1 MEEEKRTEAGIS
13 TEERVHQKESGLQEE
28 APLKETRA
36 DILARHLK
44 EKKEL
49 QTREIAL
56 KKAAAKGSKAEQKAK
71 KKQVEEEIAKLE
83 LKMQARHTKELSDLA
98 DENNS
103 GLDGVTIALN
113 GGLMVGGPSQLPK
126 PTKAQKRRDKRAQQE
141 VEREQKIQ
149 EEQGNVVSSRML
161 ENQQLERKLRPLGLT
176 LKEIKP
182 DGHCLYRAVE
192 DQLALYP
199 RACRQSS
206 FQELREVAASYMR
219 SHSEDFIPFIAAEDD
234 GEANQGTRFEMYCR
248 EVEST
253 ASWGGQLELD
263 AIARSLQKHI
273 VVFSADLPEVEMGK
287 EFEGI
292 SADGVDAG
300 YPTLRLSYHRH
311 AFGLGEHY
319 NSVVP
324 LASNGLLLNT

>member
-1 MEEEKRTEAGIS
+1 MLTLNNLPFR
-13 TEERVHQKESGLQEE
+13 
-28 APLKETRA
+28 
-36 DILARHLK
+36 K

-49 QTREIAL
+49 QNREIAL
-56 KKAAAKGSKAEQKAK
+56 KKEAAKGSKAEQKAK
-71 KKQVEEEIAKLE
+71 KKQVEEETAKLE
-83 LKMQARHTKELSDLA
+83 SKMQARHAKELSALTDEINNDL
-98 DENNS
+98 DKVLN
-103 GLDGVTIALN
+103 ALN
-113 GGLMVGGPSQLPK
+113 GGLIIGGPSQLQK

-141 VEREQKIQ
+141 AEREQKIQ
-149 EEQGNVVSSRML
+149 EEQSNVVSSRML
-161 ENQQLERKLRPLGLT
+161 ENEQLESKLHPLGLA

-199 RACRQSS
+199 NVCRQSS
-206 FQELREVAASYMR
+206 FQELREVAALYMR
-219 SHSEDFIPFIAAEDD
+219 SHSEDFIPFIPAEDD
-234 GEANQGTRFEMYCR
+234 GEPNQEVRFEMYCH

-273 VVFSADLPEVEMGK
+273 VVFSGDLPEVEMGK
-287 EFEGI
+287 EFECI
-292 SADGVDAG
+292 SADGAEAAN
-300 YPTLRLSYHRH
+300 PTLRLSYHRH

-324 LASNGLLLNT
+324 LASNRLQLST